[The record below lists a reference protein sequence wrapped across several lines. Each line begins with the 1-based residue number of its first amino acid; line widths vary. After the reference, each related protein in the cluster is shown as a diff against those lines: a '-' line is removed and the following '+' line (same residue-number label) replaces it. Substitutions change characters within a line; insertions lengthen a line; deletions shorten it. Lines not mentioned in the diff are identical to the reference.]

1 MPPTKKAYL
10 DKFPFITHIP
20 TEESYTLI
28 DPFFNPQFN
37 DWRLNSTQ
45 GITHPINQLHS
56 NINPFRNLFAEF
68 IEIGQIT
75 WDGRTYT
82 INNPKGFWHTC
93 KRYNINPKFPPV
105 PTFTAPT
112 AESIHHSLV
121 AEYYTLFAI
130 YNSLVN
136 QSHRPYCIA
145 TPITP
150 LTPIFQFPL
159 TAKPVSY
166 ARRKHFIE
174 CSDTSTSEDEDNFT
188 TTNKRLKQDK
198 DYPN

>member
-20 TEESYTLI
+20 KEESHTLI

-37 DWRLNSTQ
+37 NWNFVSPPSID
-45 GITHPINQLHS
+45 HPVNQLHP
-56 NINPFRNLFAEF
+56 NINPFRNLFAEL

-75 WDGRTYT
+75 WDGQTYT
-82 INNPKGFWHTC
+82 INNPRGFWHTC

-112 AESIHHSLV
+112 ADPIYYHLL
-121 AEYYTLFAI
+121 AEYYTLFAK
-130 YNSLVN
+130 YNSQTNNL
-136 QSHRPYCIA
+136 HLPYCVA
-145 TPITP
+145 VPIKP
-150 LTPIFQFPL
+150 LSPNFQFPL

-166 ARRKHFIE
+166 ARRSHFVE
-174 CSDTSTSEDEDNFT
+174 CSDTSTSEDEINFT
-188 TTNKRLKQDK
+188 TNYKRLKQDK